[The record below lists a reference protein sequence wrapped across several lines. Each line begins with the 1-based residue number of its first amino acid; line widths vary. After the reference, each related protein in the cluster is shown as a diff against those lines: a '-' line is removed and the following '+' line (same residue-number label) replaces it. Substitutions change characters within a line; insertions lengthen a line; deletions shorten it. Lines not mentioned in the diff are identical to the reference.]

1 MYDDCITCDKLGC
14 SCDGPNFV
22 AMSAVE
28 LLDWC
33 KRRKQ
38 HLGLSRERLA
48 EISGVPIGTINRLL
62 SGTHYD
68 FRYETLRPIIKV
80 LVGGSFDGNPC
91 PTPDILIKTIMDE
104 NARLKAELQQL
115 SSPTQAFD
123 DVARPSHRR
132 HSRRPK
138 Y

>member
-1 MYDDCITCDKLGC
+1 MYDECITCDKLGRLC
-14 SCDGPNFV
+14 HGPNFISMP
-22 AMSAVE
+22 AAD

-48 EISGVPIGTINRLL
+48 EMSGIPLGTINRLL

-68 FRYETLRPIIKV
+68 FRYETLRPIIMV
-80 LVGGSFDGNPC
+80 LLGGTFSGNPC
-91 PTPDILIKTIMDE
+91 PSPDLSEE
-104 NARLKAELQQL
+104 NERLRTELAELRSR
-115 SSPTQAFD
+115 SSDLPAT
-123 DVARPSHRR
+123 RRSLRRHSHRR
-132 HSRRPK
+132 

>member
-1 MYDDCITCDKLGC
+1 MYDECITCDMLGRL
-14 SCDGPNFV
+14 CDGPNFISMP
-22 AMSAVE
+22 AAD

-48 EISGVPIGTINRLL
+48 DLSGVPLGTINRLL

-68 FRYETLRPIIKV
+68 FRYETLRPIIMV
-80 LVGGSFDGNPC
+80 LIGGTLSGNPC
-91 PTPDILIKTIMDE
+91 PSPDLSGE
-104 NARLKAELQQL
+104 NEQLRAELANL
-115 SSPTQAFD
+115 RSRAADLPEPRRSL
-123 DVARPSHRR
+123 RR
-132 HSRRPK
+132 HSRRR